1 MPEPILTNKLTDD
14 RESWDIK
21 WNTVADVVESHRKSN
36 EQDESVALIDR
47 FLCELRTKYIWA
59 VDLGCGNGR
68 HVLRYDEAAKGRLIG
83 ADFSISGL
91 RSIRKINSSADL
103 AVSDATALPF
113 CDGVFDAVLMVG
125 VVYEIE
131 DLDKHI
137 EVFAE
142 IRRVLK
148 PGGVCLFVSNS
159 NFHLLDRLYVRF
171 PKYNPIVRR
180 LLGKAPVDRDEL
192 RFWYYRLTDAD
203 VRNYARVAGLRLQG
217 PQYCNVRSGLGRT
230 WDGVLVTGDSYEN
243 LIRFKANPLVKVIG
257 HLLLAAAYLLPN
269 LSARTAV
276 YQFHKCEG

>member
-1 MPEPILTNKLTDD
+1 L
-14 RESWDIK
+14 
-21 WNTVADVVESHRKSN
+21 AF
-36 EQDESVALIDR
+36 IDR
-47 FLCELRTKYIWA
+47 LLGKLRKERIWA

-68 HVLRYDEAAKGRLIG
+68 YMLRYQGATKGRLIG

-91 RSIRKINSSADL
+91 RGIREIDSSADL
-103 AVSDATALPF
+103 AVADVMGLPF
-113 CDGVFDAVLMVG
+113 RDGVLDVVLMVG

-131 DLDKHI
+131 DLDMHRA
-137 EVFAE
+137 VFTE

-159 NFHLLDRLYVRF
+159 NLHLLDRLYARF
-171 PKYNPIVRR
+171 PKYNPIVRK
-180 LLGKAPVDRDEL
+180 LLGKAPVDRDDL

-203 VRNYARVAGLRLQG
+203 VRNYARVAGLRLEG

-230 WDGVLVTGDSYEN
+230 WDGVLVTEDSYEN

-257 HLLLAAAYLLPN
+257 HLLLASASLLPN

-276 YQFHKCEG
+276 YQLYKGEG